1 MMEQGGRPCY
11 IDLPYPQVTPWPG
24 PVGSVPVDGGL

>member
-11 IDLPYPQVTPWPG
+11 IDLPYPQVTPAGTRWQCAC
-24 PVGSVPVDGGL
+24 